1 LSSPPPAASATSFAL
16 LAAARLA
23 VDRSDVAEERLRG
36 VVFAPDRGAPL
47 PSSTGGTEVFGEV
60 PVRPFEVLPAVPVA
74 PRLAAPVSALARVF
88 AAAAVVGAGFEAAGV
103 DGFEAAAVDGFEAAA
118 VDGFEAAAVD
128 GFEAAADFVA
138 AAVVGADGFAAA
150 DFVAAEGFAAAAEE
164 AAVRG
169 LIAVVR
175 GLGFAAGGWVFEA
188 GGREA
193 VEVAAVADLC
203 PPASPGLAAPTDDG
217 EAEVRRFGV
226 DLVPPDFARAV
237 RVDPGAAPPVFV
249 PAARTGS
256 VAAGVGRTTS
266 LSRSPPRTR
275 PARSAPADTAALPI
289 PTAVSRMLFG
299 FMAMRCVYPAGRES
313 YTARAGAG
321 SSAASPQAIAIASE
335 AEIRSS
341 SDPSASRSSPHARPR
356 AGSQA
361 KSSAIPS
368 KSGS

>member
-36 VVFAPDRGAPL
+36 VVFAPDGCAPL

-88 AAAAVVGAGFEAAGV
+88 AAAAVVGA

-169 LIAVVR
+169 LVAVVR